1 MKKIIGLVFLA
12 CSLSAS
18 NLALG
23 ETAYIVDQL
32 LVGLHQEK
40 DIDSPIIKVL
50 STGTEVEILI
60 REGDYAQIRELAEG
74 KTGWVDASY
83 LMLDQPAKVLLTE
96 LQEKIKTLESQQ
108 GVQASQ
114 AIKAENEKNENT
126 LNNQIEDLKQNL
138 SSEKLKAGELEAKI
152 SHQEKKLAQI
162 EANGDENQIADLETQ
177 NRKLQSQLD
186 AALQDESEQI
196 VLTNNQPPLMQL
208 LSSLK
213 ERPIQILLGVLA
225 LAAFLFG
232 RRWEDKKIRRRHG
245 GFRV

>member
-18 NLALG
+18 NLAMG

-96 LQEKIKTLESQQ
+96 LQEKIKTLENQQSVQSSQKM
-108 GVQASQ
+108 QA
-114 AIKAENEKNENT
+114 
-126 LNNQIEDLKQNL
+126 QIEDLKQNL

-152 SHQEKKLAQI
+152 SQQEKKLAHI
-162 EANGDENQIADLETQ
+162 EANGDENQITDLETQ

-196 VLTNNQPPLMQL
+196 ILTNNQPPLMQL

>member
-1 MKKIIGLVFLA
+1 MMKKIIGLVILA

-96 LQEKIKTLESQQ
+96 LQEKIKTLENQQSVQSSQKM
-108 GVQASQ
+108 QA
-114 AIKAENEKNENT
+114 
-126 LNNQIEDLKQNL
+126 QIEDLKQNL

-152 SHQEKKLAQI
+152 SQQEKKLAHI
-162 EANGDENQIADLETQ
+162 EANGDENQITDLETQ

-196 VLTNNQPPLMQL
+196 ILTNNQPPLMQL